1 MNCKRKPRNLF
12 WSHNNYKLIIDP
24 PFRNWWPAIEQK
36 PHTRPERPECL
47 CTMALFLEKKI
58 FLIICYFFQRWPIRA
73 TESKQAI
80 LTFPASLPETTL
92 GSIKHMH
99 CVLFWFVF
107 LPYYCKRCLYSLW
120 HPGIRTLF
128 AATTF
133 DCHLFTQ
140 YIRQFMKAQVAN
152 RPLVYLSSYRHVTS
166 EGHWFSS
173 DSVLVPGAHR
183 MGFLAPALIYSSLGT
198 SWA

>member
-1 MNCKRKPRNLF
+1 MF

-80 LTFPASLPETTL
+80 LTFLASLPETTL

-107 LPYYCKRCLYSLW
+107 LPYYCKWCLYSLW
-120 HPGIRTLF
+120 RPGIRTLF

-140 YIRQFMKAQVAN
+140 YVRQFMKAQVAN
-152 RPLVYLSSYRHVTS
+152 RPLSLGLLVELPSRHFRGTPVFFRFCACTWSPQDGVSSP
-166 EGHWFSS
+166 SS
-173 DSVLVPGAHR
+173 DI
-183 MGFLAPALIYSSLGT
+183 F
-198 SWA
+198 